1 MTYNVHSCVGVDGKL
16 ATERIARVIARAN
29 PDVVALQE
37 LDAGRARTGGEDQAK
52 RIAHYLEMQYHFYP
66 HIDIKDEK
74 YGDAILT
81 HLPIRIIKTGP
92 LPGHLPGDK
101 LEPRGALWV
110 AIDLH
115 GTEVNIINTHLGL
128 TSRERMA
135 QIEVLMGDEWL
146 GRLNGD
152 QPVILCGDFNSVP
165 SSKGYRLLCSR
176 FLDAQAQLKEHRP
189 ACTFFSRLP
198 SFRIDH
204 VFIHPGIL
212 VTGITVPCS
221 ELAKVASDHLPLIA
235 DLAIPCPNSGFRDEP
250 HGMDDTRDTDEQGE
264 QDVQPTQAVGV
275 A

>member
-1 MTYNVHSCVGVDGKL
+1 RRGRSPAPHSEQLRVMTYNVHSCVGVDGKL
-16 ATERIARVIARAN
+16 AAERIARVIARAN

-37 LDAGRARTGGEDQAK
+37 LDAGRVRTGGEDQAE
-52 RIAHYLEMQYHFYP
+52 RIAHYLKMQYHFYP
-66 HIDIKDEK
+66 HVHIEDEK

-81 HLPIRIIKTGP
+81 HLPMRIIKTGP
-92 LPGHLPGDK
+92 LPGYLPGGK

-115 GTEVNIINTHLGL
+115 GTEVNIVNTHLGL

-135 QIEVLMGDEWL
+135 QIEALLGDEWL

-165 SSKGYRLLCSR
+165 SSKGYRLLRSK

-189 ACTFFSRLP
+189 VCTFYSRLP

-204 VFIHPGIL
+204 VFIHPGIQ
-212 VTGITVPCS
+212 VTGITVPRS

-235 DLAIPCPNSGFRDEP
+235 DLAISCPISAFRDDP
-250 HGMDDTRDTDEQGE
+250 HAGNG
-264 QDVQPTQAVGV
+264 VGPR
-275 A
+275 